1 MPFSILFEIARNA
14 ANEVAA
20 DAGHLSPSRIFI
32 GEVKAATGGAGVPAI
47 SDAEK
52 IERHGENP
60 MLRPTRGPV
69 ANDNL
74 FRVVGC
80 YSRFEAIPVEL
91 RSCQNQ
97 KGDPRKPSTPEQN
110 RYRVVL
116 SPLAEGIAGD

>member
-1 MPFSILFEIARNA
+1 LPFSILFEIARNA

-32 GEVKAATGGAGVPAI
+32 GEVKAATGGAEVPAI

-52 IERHGENP
+52 IERHGEKP
-60 MLRPTRGPV
+60 MLRPTLGPI

-74 FRVVGC
+74 FRVVGS
-80 YSRFEAIPVEL
+80 YNRFGAIPVEM

-97 KGDPRKPSTPEQN
+97 KGIGRPQKPVDF
-110 RYRVVL
+110 R
-116 SPLAEGIAGD
+116 A